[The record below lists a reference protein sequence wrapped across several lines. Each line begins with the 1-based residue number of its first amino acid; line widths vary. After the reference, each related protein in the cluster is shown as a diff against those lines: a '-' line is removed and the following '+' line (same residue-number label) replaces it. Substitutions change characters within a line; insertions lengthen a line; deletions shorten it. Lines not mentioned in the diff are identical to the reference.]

1 MRKSIFG
8 CHRGLIDLGM
18 WVSKLFSVLVFP
30 MLSYLRHSHSQ
41 SMFDPAANQR
51 SIRKPISD
59 RSASQSAIESKRP
72 IRARLGANFVGGR
85 VFWECAVVFPLTS
98 FLVSGHSVK
107 LSYDREILRQFF
119 PFTPHFLQKHTSP
132 LAHIRTIQL
141 WHAD

>member
-30 MLSYLRHSHSQ
+30 MLSHLRHSHSQ

-98 FLVSGHSVK
+98 FLVSGQSSGV
-107 LSYDREILRQFF
+107 L
-119 PFTPHFLQKHTSP
+119 P
-132 LAHIRTIQL
+132 LPTCCGFCG
-141 WHAD
+141 

>member
-98 FLVSGHSVK
+98 FLVSGQSPTSLHSSGA
-107 LSYDREILRQFF
+107 LIRG
-119 PFTPHFLQKHTSP
+119 TPDDIIF
-132 LAHIRTIQL
+132 QL
-141 WHAD
+141 HQQ